1 MYLFGNSYFETLILK
16 NTFQVIFLFFII
28 SEMLMWIFIE
38 WNNKKNEGNKK
49 NNDRGSYSFIVIG
62 FCSIIFL
69 NPICRKNFSN
79 ILPIL
84 FFWIGS
90 IFMITGVLL
99 RAYSIYTLRKFFT
112 LSVQVNSKQKIIQTG
127 PYKYLRHPAYSGSI
141 MSLVGTALCFRSL
154 VGIIASLVVIIM
166 IYRYRIIIEEKTLE
180 DSFGMI
186 YKEYERN
193 TNRIIPF
200 IW

>member
-1 MYLFGNSYFETLILK
+1 MYLFGDSYFETFIIK

-28 SEMLMWIFIE
+28 SEMLMWIFIK
-38 WNNKKNEGNKK
+38 WNNKRNVGDKK
-49 NNDRGSYSFIVIG
+49 NSDRGSYCVIVIG
-62 FCSIIFL
+62 FCFIIFL
-69 NPICRKNFSN
+69 NPICRKIFSN
-79 ILPIL
+79 ALPIS

-90 IFMITGVLL
+90 IFIIAGVFL

-127 PYKYLRHPAYSGSI
+127 PYKHIRHPAYSGSI
-141 MSLVGTALCFRSL
+141 LSLVGTALCFRSSI
-154 VGIIASLVVIIM
+154 GIIATLTVITI
-166 IYRYRIIIEEKTLE
+166 IYGYRIIIEEKALE
-180 DSFGMI
+180 DGFGII

-193 TNRIIPF
+193 THRVIPF

>member
-28 SEMLMWIFIE
+28 SEMLMWIFIK
-38 WNNKKNEGNKK
+38 WNNKKNGGNKK
-49 NNDRGSYSFIVIG
+49 NKDRGSYGFIVIG

-69 NPICRKNFSN
+69 NPICRKIFLNT
-79 ILPIL
+79 IPVL

-90 IFMITGVLL
+90 VFMITGVFL

-141 MSLVGTALCFRSL
+141 LSLIGTALCFRSS
-154 VGIIASLVVIIM
+154 VGIIVSLVVVIIV
-166 IYRYRIIIEEKTLE
+166 YGYRIMVEEKTLE
-180 DSFGMI
+180 DNFGMI
-186 YKEYERN
+186 YKEYEKN

>member
-16 NTFQVIFLFFII
+16 NAFQVIFLFFII
-28 SEMLMWIFIE
+28 SEMLMWIFIK
-38 WNNKKNEGNKK
+38 WNNKRNAGNKK

-69 NPICRKNFSN
+69 NPICRKIFSN
-79 ILPIL
+79 TIPIL
-84 FFWIGS
+84 LFWVGS
-90 IFMITGVLL
+90 IFMITGVFL

-141 MSLVGTALCFRSL
+141 LSLLGTALCFRSL
-154 VGIIASLVVIIM
+154 VGIIASLLVIIM
-166 IYRYRIIIEEKTLE
+166 VYGYRIIIEEKTLE

-186 YKEYERN
+186 YKEYEKS
-193 TNRIIPF
+193 TKRIIPF